1 MAIQHPN
8 VEFVSICCDSLDG
21 AREIIER
28 EEEPKWSSVNHYF
41 MSKENKEKAKKILGF
56 KRVPFYVVLG
66 EEGQLLEKGNNVLIS
81 DYLEDKENTV
91 SNDAEADVF
100 VIDDLDF

>member
-8 VEFVSICCDSLDG
+8 VDFVSICCDSLDG